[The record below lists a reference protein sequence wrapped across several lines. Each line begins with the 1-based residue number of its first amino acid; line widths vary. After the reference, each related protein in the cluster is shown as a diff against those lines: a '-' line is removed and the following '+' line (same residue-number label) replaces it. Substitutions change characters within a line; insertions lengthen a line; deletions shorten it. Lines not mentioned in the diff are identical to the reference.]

1 MLMSDD
7 RSHDPQPAPTAGDG
21 RDVMAELARMV
32 EERRSFGLRKYGR
45 CLEAHNSRDVLKDI
59 LDELID
65 ASAYTLQLIMERDG
79 GHT

>member
-1 MLMSDD
+1 MSVD

-21 RDVMAELARMV
+21 RDVMAELARIV
-32 EERRSFGLRKYGR
+32 QERQSLGVRKYGR
-45 CLEAHNSRDVLKDI
+45 SLTPHNGRDGLRDL
-59 LDELID
+59 LDELLD